1 MVTKIADFIRERYA
15 SAIIS
20 TLIIGIIVG
29 IFTPSPG
36 LYIQKFTIPLVII
49 MIGAMGFTITF
60 KSFGTALK
68 DVKSFSFGLFLNFVL
83 APVLC
88 WLLALIFLQSHPQ
101 LATGLIL
108 IGVVPCAGMAI
119 VWAGLLKGDV
129 PLAIVIN
136 AGTMIIAPFLIPLL
150 MLFFAGS
157 YIHISILPMFYTLL
171 YSILV
176 PVLGG
181 MVLRYL
187 SERLGDVKKII
198 PICPAISA
206 IAAVFLMFMIINTSV
221 SPIMKNTGLILPL
234 VVSTILVFPIMFAVA
249 YWISRRFFPIKK
261 NIAITYS
268 SGMKNLPIAIG
279 IAVMSF
285 KGLVALPV
293 AVGEAFQMLTAA
305 GFYRIFNKELLA
317 KEIDSRT

>member
-1 MVTKIADFIRERYA
+1 MSRTMLKKLADFVREKYA
-15 SAIIS
+15 SIIIS

-29 IFTPSPG
+29 VFPPSPG
-36 LYIQKFTIPLVII
+36 LYIQRFTIPLVIV

-68 DVKSFSFGLFLNFVL
+68 DVTSFLFGLFLNFVL
-83 APVLC
+83 APALC
-88 WLLALIFLQSHPQ
+88 WILAFLLLRNQPQ

-129 PLAIVIN
+129 PLAVVIN

-221 SPIMKNTGLILPL
+221 SPIMKNT
-234 VVSTILVFPIMFAVA
+234 
-249 YWISRRFFPIKK
+249 
-261 NIAITYS
+261 
-268 SGMKNLPIAIG
+268 
-279 IAVMSF
+279 
-285 KGLVALPV
+285 
-293 AVGEAFQMLTAA
+293 
-305 GFYRIFNKELLA
+305 EL
-317 KEIDSRT
+317 